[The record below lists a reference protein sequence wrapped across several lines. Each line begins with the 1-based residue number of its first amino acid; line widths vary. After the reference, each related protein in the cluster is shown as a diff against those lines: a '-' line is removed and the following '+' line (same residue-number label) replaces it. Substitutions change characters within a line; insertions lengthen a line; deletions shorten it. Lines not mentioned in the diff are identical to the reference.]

1 MANSGDLGLKG
12 ILKRNLGCGCFLVLF
27 RDLFFFFFYYRWLGI
42 WSWKVIGV
50 CEAIACSECHIQTEF
65 VNLSK
70 E

>member
-12 ILKRNLGCGCFLVLF
+12 ILKRNVGCGCFLVLF
-27 RDLFFFFFYYRWLGI
+27 RDFFFLLEMARDLVMER
-42 WSWKVIGV
+42 VIGV
-50 CEAIACSECHIQTEF
+50 CEAIACSECHIQTMF